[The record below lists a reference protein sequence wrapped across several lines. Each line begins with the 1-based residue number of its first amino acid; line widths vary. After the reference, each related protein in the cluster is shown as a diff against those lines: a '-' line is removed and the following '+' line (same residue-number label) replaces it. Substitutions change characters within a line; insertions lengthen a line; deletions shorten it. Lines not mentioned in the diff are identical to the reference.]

1 MTSPQERIAEA
12 VRFSQETVN
21 STVRTWTGGVQ
32 KFVTNLD
39 VKSAVPTLDELV
51 DRSYAFGVQ
60 VLAMQRDFAKSL
72 LAHAAPLT
80 ETLGTAPKKAERF
93 VLKTERFVLKTERTA
108 AKKAEGAAAK
118 TEDIAAK
125 AEDIA
130 EQAERTA
137 SKAQHSASARSGR
150 TSKN

>member
-21 STVRTWTGGVQ
+21 TTVRTWTDSVQ
-32 KFVTNLD
+32 KLVTNLD
-39 VKSAVPTLDELV
+39 VKSTVPTLDDLV

-60 VLAMQRDFAKSL
+60 VLAAQRDFAKSL
-72 LAHAAPLT
+72 IAYAGPLT
-80 ETLGTAPKKAERF
+80 ETISSAPKKAERF
-93 VLKTERFVLKTERTA
+93 VLRTERTA
-108 AKKAEGAAAK
+108 AKKAEGVAAK
-118 TEDIAAK
+118 AEDVAAK

-137 SKAQHSASARSGR
+137 SKAQHSANARSR
-150 TSKN
+150 TTKN

>member
-21 STVRTWTGGVQ
+21 STVRTWTDGVQ

-39 VKSAVPTLDELV
+39 VKSTVPTLDELV
-51 DRSYAFGVQ
+51 DRSYAFGMQ

-80 ETLGTAPKKAERF
+80 ETLSTAPKKAERF
-93 VLKTERFVLKTERTA
+93 VLKTERTT

-118 TEDIAAK
+118 AEDIAAK

>member
-21 STVRTWTGGVQ
+21 STVRTWTDGVQ
-32 KFVTNLD
+32 KFVTNFD
-39 VKSAVPTLDELV
+39 VKSTVPTLDELV

-80 ETLGTAPKKAERF
+80 ETLSTAPKKA
-93 VLKTERFVLKTERTA
+93 ERFVLKTERTA

-118 TEDIAAK
+118 AEDIAAK